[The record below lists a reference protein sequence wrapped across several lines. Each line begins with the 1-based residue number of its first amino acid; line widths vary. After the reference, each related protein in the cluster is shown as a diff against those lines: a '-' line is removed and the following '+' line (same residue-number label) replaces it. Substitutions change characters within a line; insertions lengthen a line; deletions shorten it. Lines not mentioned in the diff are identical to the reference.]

1 MYLSFH
7 IFEISTGSTNVS
19 TDSGRK
25 GYLIDVTCSLLT
37 VLLGFANTLNRR
49 KEAKRNVTRILLGK
63 LDFGIWDRSKI
74 PVLQP
79 LTPGFANFQCTY
91 TVPKPIGYRAAL

>member
-25 GYLIDVTCSLLT
+25 GYLIDVACSLLT

-49 KEAKRNVTRILLGK
+49 KEAKRNVTGILLGLRTGFHK
-63 LDFGIWDRSKI
+63 LDYGTWDLGTGPISLLFN
-74 PVLQP
+74 VH
-79 LTPGFANFQCTY
+79 TPY
-91 TVPKPIGYRAAL
+91 LSLLDMAAL